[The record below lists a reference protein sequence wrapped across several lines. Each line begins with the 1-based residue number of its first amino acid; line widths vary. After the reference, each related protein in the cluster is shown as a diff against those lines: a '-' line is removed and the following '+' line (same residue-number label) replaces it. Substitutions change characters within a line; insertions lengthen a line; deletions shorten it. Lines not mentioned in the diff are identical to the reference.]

1 MRSAPRTLVLINAE
15 GWMQASPALGARA
28 SLPSFLLLSSPD
40 SSAWLSGP
48 EPASD
53 RRGVQSKPR
62 FCLTVTLGWVLVPTE
77 QSLMPNGQGNRN

>member
-1 MRSAPRTLVLINAE
+1 MCSAPRTLVLINAE

-40 SSAWLSGP
+40 SSSPGLNGP

-53 RRGVQSKPR
+53 RCGVQSKPR
-62 FCLTVTLGWVLVPTE
+62 FCLTVALGWVLVPTVN
-77 QSLMPNGQGNRN
+77 SL